1 MEIITS
7 ANNDKI
13 KYARKLAAD
22 SSLRRESGRFVI
34 EGARLCAD
42 AASCGVTVE
51 RAFITRRAFETYGG
65 YVSAVTAVCD
75 DVYEIDDAVAS
86 KLSDTGNP
94 QGVFCVCVKKDNGS
108 VTLDPHG
115 KYLAL
120 ENVQDPSNAGAIC
133 RTAEALGLSGLIV
146 CGGCDIYSPKVLRSA
161 MGSSLRLD
169 IIDEPDIVSVLS
181 RAKEAGMLTL
191 AAVPDSA
198 AEDIRNISFG
208 TGCICCIGN
217 EGNGLTQSAKSAC
230 DKAVTV
236 PMKGRAESLNAA
248 AAAAVIAW
256 ELVR

>member
-13 KYARKLAAD
+13 KYARKLTAD

-42 AASCGVTVE
+42 AASCGVIIE
-51 RAFITRRAFETYGG
+51 RAFVTGRAFETYKS
-65 YVSAVTAVCD
+65 YVDAVTAVCGE
-75 DVYEIDDAVAS
+75 VYEIDEAVAA

-94 QGVFCVCVKKDNGS
+94 QGVFCVCVKKDGAS
-108 VTLDPHG
+108 VPLDPLG

-133 RTAEALGLSGLIV
+133 RTAEALGLSGLVV

-169 IIDEPDIVSVLS
+169 IIEEPDIVSFIA

-198 AEDIRNISFG
+198 AEDIRNISFDG
-208 TGCICCIGN
+208 GCVCCIGN
-217 EGNGLTQSAKSAC
+217 EGNGLTESAKQAC
-230 DKAVTV
+230 DRAVTV
-236 PMKGRAESLNAA
+236 PMKGKAESLNAA
-248 AAAAVIAW
+248 AAAAITAW

>member
-1 MEIITS
+1 MEKITS

-13 KYARKLAAD
+13 KYARKLTAD

-51 RAFITRRAFETYGG
+51 RAFVTGRALETYKS
-65 YVSAVTAVCD
+65 YVDAVTAVCGE
-75 DVYEIDDAVAS
+75 VYEIDEAVAS

-94 QGVFCVCVKKDNGS
+94 QGVFCVCVKKSGPS
-108 VTLDPHG
+108 VSLDPLG

-169 IIDEPDIVSVLS
+169 IIEEPDIVSFLT
-181 RAKEAGMLTL
+181 RARQAGMLTL
-191 AAVPDSA
+191 AAVPDSS
-198 AEDIRNISFG
+198 AEDIRGISFEG
-208 TGCICCIGN
+208 GCVCCIGN
-217 EGNGLTQSAKSAC
+217 EGNGLTEGAKQAC

-236 PMKGRAESLNAA
+236 PMKGKAESLNAA
-248 AAAAVIAW
+248 AAAAITAW